1 MAMSTGLR
9 AKVKAVAANLSL
21 AALFSVVIVQIIG
34 TVSPAANSWP
44 QLGLFFIVGIFF
56 AWWVSWLDERWK
68 DAATEDSDADA
79 APAASASTKAQPG
92 QPEWIED
99 SGEPT

>member
-68 DAATEDSDADA
+68 NDADVSDQDPDATA
-79 APAASASTKAQPG
+79 APGTAKA
-92 QPEWIED
+92 
-99 SGEPT
+99 EPSDPDQ